1 HREIPRPLAPARL
14 LAARLVARQR
24 LVSMAV
30 AKRLRRALL
39 AAVAIAGIL
48 LWLVALL
55 LLSEA
60 VENSDDFAG
69 ILTELIVINGA
80 GITVLV
86 VLIVVNITQL
96 IKDHRRH
103 VPGSR
108 LRVRLATLLVMVA
121 VTPLLGVYLFSIK
134 FVNRGIDDW
143 LDLDLRD
150 GLELTLEYGKDLLDE
165 RKRERREQTSDFA
178 ARLGQ
183 IDEDQYARTLSTMRA
198 ETGASEL
205 TVFGPGNRIIATSAG
220 FNAFAVPRQLSREM
234 QLTQEL

>member
-1 HREIPRPLAPARL
+1 HRKIPRPAAPARV

-39 AAVAIAGIL
+39 AALATAGIL
-48 LWLVALL
+48 LWFVALL

-60 VENSDDFAG
+60 VENSADLG
-69 ILTELIVINGA
+69 RILPWLVIINTA

-86 VLIVVNITQL
+86 ALIVVNVTQL

-108 LRVRLATLLVMVA
+108 LRVRLVTLLVMVA
-121 VTPLLGVYLFSIK
+121 VTPLLGVYLFSIE

-143 LDLDLRD
+143 LDLDLGD

-165 RKRERREQTSDFA
+165 RKRDRREQTVLFA
-178 ARLGQ
+178 ARLAQ
-183 IDEDQYARTLSTMRA
+183 MQLADSESQLYSRTLSGMRA
-198 ETGASEL
+198 ESNAIEL
-205 TVFGPGNRIIATSAG
+205 TVFGPNNRIVATSAG
-220 FNAFAVPRQLSREM
+220 
-234 QLTQEL
+234 